1 MRLEIASNKAVKYA
15 CMNFHYAKRIPSGA
29 NISYSVFNNNY
40 EFCGVIIFGYPATP
54 NILPQ
59 FNLKNGQVLELRRV
73 ALNSKHGLT
82 SKVLAIA
89 IRLVKKSCPLLKV
102 LVSYSDKGQNHFG
115 TIYQATNWYF
125 IDESKSSGIEYLI
138 NGKWVHSRHGKGN
151 VKRILPGKRK
161 YIYPLD
167 KSLIP
172 LCKSLA
178 KPYPKKELNAQIEK
192 GISSDIPV

>member
-1 MRLEIASNKAVKYA
+1 MRLEIASQKAVKYA

-29 NISYSVFNNNY
+29 NISYSVFNDNS

-54 NILPQ
+54 NILPS

-82 SKVLAIA
+82 SKVLGIA
-89 IRLVKKSCPLLKV
+89 MRLVKKSCPLLKV

-161 YIYPLD
+161 YIYPID
-167 KSLIP
+167 KTLVP
-172 LCKSLA
+172 LCISLS
-178 KPYPKKELNAQIEK
+178 KPYPKKEQPAQI
-192 GISSDIPV
+192 G